1 MMGDTIEQWILN
13 MANVLAQTASSSSSD
28 QAALNRASEASFLLL
43 LQQGDQQAFSDLVRK
58 YHGQLQVVA
67 RAIIGPSL
75 AEEVVQE
82 AWVSAYKAV
91 HKFEGRSSLKTWLYT
106 IVSNGAKTRLRKES
120 RQVRFKDDEDQD
132 SYLSGERFATDGH
145 WSNPPPSW
153 DVDTPEQLLQEEQ
166 LQACIEQTLLL
177 LPPQQKAAF
186 TLRDIDQQ
194 PLDDICNILDTS
206 NSNTRVLLHRARL
219 KLMQVVDRYRETGEC

>member
-1 MMGDTIEQWILN
+1 MASVSAQSATSLGD
-13 MANVLAQTASSSSSD
+13 D
-28 QAALNRASEASFLLL
+28 QAALNRASEAGFLRQ
-43 LQQGDQQAFSDLVRK
+43 LQQGDQQAFSELVRK
-58 YHGQLQVVA
+58 YHSQLQVVA

-82 AWVSAYKAV
+82 AWMSAYKAV

-120 RQVRFKDDEDQD
+120 RQVRFKDDDEQD
-132 SYLSGERFATDGH
+132 SYLSGERFAGDGH
-145 WSNPPPSW
+145 WSSPPPNW
-153 DVDTPEQLLQEEQ
+153 DMDTPEQLLQEQQ
-166 LQACIEQTLLL
+166 LQGCIEQTLLL

>member
-1 MMGDTIEQWILN
+1 MTS
-13 MANVLAQTASSSSSD
+13 VLAPVPATDIAVGSASAR
-28 QAALNRASEASFLLL
+28 AAQNRAAEASFLTQ
-43 LQQGDQQAFSDLVRK
+43 LQAGDQQAFSDLVRK
-58 YHGQLQVVA
+58 YHAQLQIVA

-82 AWVSAYKAV
+82 AWVSVYKAI

-120 RQVRFKDDEDQD
+120 RQVRFRDDEEQQ
-132 SYLSGERFATDGH
+132 SYLSGERFASDGH
-145 WSNPPPSW
+145 WSSPPANW
-153 DVDTPEQLLQEEQ
+153 DMDTPEQLLQEEQ
-166 LQACIEQTLLL
+166 LQACIEKTLLL

-186 TLRDIDQQ
+186 TLRDIEQQ
-194 PLDDICNILDTS
+194 SLGDICNILDTS
-206 NSNTRVLLHRARL
+206 NSNIRVLLHRARL

>member
-1 MMGDTIEQWILN
+1 MVSASTSVKRRTQTPEE
-13 MANVLAQTASSSSSD
+13 LAQEAQFLQSL
-28 QAALNRASEASFLLL
+28 QAGSHRAFAE
-43 LQQGDQQAFSDLVRK
+43 LVKK
-58 YHGQLQVVA
+58 YHSQLQVVA

-82 AWVSAYKAV
+82 AWVSAYKAI

-106 IVSNGAKTRLRKES
+106 IVSNGAKSRLRKES
-120 RQVRFKDDEDQD
+120 RQVRFKDEETQER
-132 SYLSGERFATDGH
+132 YLNGERFADDGH
-145 WSNPPPSW
+145 WSDPPSSW
-153 DVDTPEQLLQEEQ
+153 DINTPEQLLQAGQ
-166 LQACIEQTLLL
+166 LQACIDKTLLL

-186 TLRDIDQQ
+186 TLRDLEQQ
-194 PLDDICNILDTS
+194 SLNDVCNILDTS